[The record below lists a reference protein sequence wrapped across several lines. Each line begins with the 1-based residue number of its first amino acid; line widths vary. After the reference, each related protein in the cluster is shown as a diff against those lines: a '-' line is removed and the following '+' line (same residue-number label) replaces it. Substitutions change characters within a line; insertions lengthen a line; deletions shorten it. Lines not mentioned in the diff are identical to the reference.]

1 MAVITRINLLK
12 NRRTKI
18 VATLGPATSSRDSI
32 KRLIDAG
39 VNMFRLNMSHGD
51 HETHRGVFE
60 HIKSLSEEY
69 SRPIAVMADLC
80 GPKIRTGRF
89 EKGGIDLINGDTVKI
104 TMDDKPGRPGVITSQ
119 YTALAADVKKDDR
132 ILLADGIFELK
143 VMGVQG
149 GEVTCQVVQGGRLTD
164 NKGINLPGVDVSAPS
179 MTEKD
184 FIDAAFALDLGV
196 DYLALSFV
204 RRAEDIIALRQ
215 FIGDDPLSP
224 RIVSKIE
231 KPEALIN
238 ADAIMAATDAIMI
251 ARGDLG
257 VELPPEE
264 VPLAQSEL
272 IEMAKKFGKPVIV
285 ATQMLESMITNS
297 RPTRAEVTDVSHA
310 VTEGAD
316 AVMLSGETAM
326 GAFPFEAVATMDR
339 IARQTEAYM
348 WQIGTIG
355 SSEANL
361 VPPLPLKSVI
371 ANATSLMSKDLK
383 VNGIMVISTSG
394 VSASAVSSA
403 RPAAPIVAIASDHRI
418 LRRMA
423 LYWGVIPIF
432 ADEAGRTNPNE
443 LARTIAL
450 SARLAEQ
457 SQYVLLVRG
466 FNPDPALSSPS
477 ITIISV

>member
-1 MAVITRINLLK
+1 MAVITRIDLLV

-18 VATLGPATSSRDSI
+18 VATLGPATSSRESI
-32 KRLIDAG
+32 GRLIESG

-51 HETHRGVFE
+51 HDTHRSVFQN
-60 HIKSLSEEY
+60 IKAMSAS
-69 SRPIAVMADLC
+69 SGPVAVMADLC

-89 EKGGIDLINGDTVKI
+89 VDGGIDLINGQNVRI
-104 TMDDKPGRPGVITSQ
+104 SMEDKPGHAGLITSQ
-119 YTALAADVKKDDR
+119 YTALAGDVNPGDR

-143 VMGVQG
+143 VQAIDDD
-149 GEVTCQVVQGGRLTD
+149 EVICEVIQGGRLTN
-164 NKGINLPGVDVSAPS
+164 NKGINLPGVEVSAPS

-184 FIDAAFALDLGV
+184 FADAAFALELGV

-204 RRAEDIIALRQ
+204 RKAEDILSLRK
-215 FIGDDPLSP
+215 FIGDDLMSP

-231 KPEALIN
+231 KPEALLN
-238 ADAIMAATDAIMI
+238 AEAILEATDAIMI

-264 VPLAQSEL
+264 VPVAQTEL
-272 IEMAKKFGKPVIV
+272 IEMAKRYGKPVIV

-310 VTEGAD
+310 VNEGAD

-339 IARQTEAYM
+339 IARQTEAHM
-348 WQIGTIG
+348 WQLGAMG
-355 SSEANL
+355 SVDPDL
-361 VPPLPLKSVI
+361 KPPLPIRNVI
-371 ANATSLMSKDLK
+371 ANATSLMSKDLQAH
-383 VNGIMVISTSG
+383 GIMVISTSG

-403 RPAAPIVAIASDHRI
+403 RPAAPIVAMASDHRV

-423 LYWGVIPIF
+423 LFWGVIPIF

-443 LARTIAL
+443 LARTIAK
-450 SARLAEQ
+450 SAKLAEKGG
-457 SQYVLLVRG
+457 YVLLVRG
-466 FNPDPALSSPS
+466 FNPDPNLSSPS
-477 ITIISV
+477 VTIISI